1 MLGLGTIKIC
11 ARSLESDTEEED
23 EGVED
28 IVTEDPRNKRN
39 QEVEDDEDIN
49 TVASHVVTDGPP
61 RSLSHSF
68 GITSSEDE
76 RQADFQL
83 EEDEESGG
91 REGGCIDLNISL
103 CSYGHHQPGKC

>member
-91 REGGCIDLNISL
+91 GEGG
-103 CSYGHHQPGKC
+103 

>member
-39 QEVEDDEDIN
+39 QEVEDDEEQD
-49 TVASHVVTDGPP
+49 AKSAKAK
-61 RSLSHSF
+61 L
-68 GITSSEDE
+68 
-76 RQADFQL
+76 
-83 EEDEESGG
+83 
-91 REGGCIDLNISL
+91 
-103 CSYGHHQPGKC
+103 